1 VRCSLV
7 LSRASER
14 LADVTGDARKG
25 RETEATIPLAST
37 TLPALGVPTTFCQ
50 FSGATDSALT
60 ACVRRSRVDITL
72 SRTAAL
78 AQYRRER
85 QRSTPGTPS
94 LAPIALKRDEGDALW
109 AFGGLALIKA
119 SSEATDGRVFVVEML
134 APRGAGSPLH
144 VHHRE
149 DEWFYVTDGEL
160 TFWVGGQVIDAP
172 AGSFVYGP
180 RDIPHTFDVVSD
192 EARFLLV
199 TEPAGFETF
208 MRAASEPAPTLTI
221 PPPPTE
227 PPDLDGLTALAAE
240 YGIEILGPPGIP
252 S

>member
-1 VRCSLV
+1 
-7 LSRASER
+7 
-14 LADVTGDARKG
+14 
-25 RETEATIPLAST
+25 
-37 TLPALGVPTTFCQ
+37 
-50 FSGATDSALT
+50 
-60 ACVRRSRVDITL
+60 
-72 SRTAAL
+72 
-78 AQYRRER
+78 
-85 QRSTPGTPS
+85 
-94 LAPIALKRDEGDALW
+94 
-109 AFGGLALIKA
+109 
-119 SSEATDGRVFVVEML
+119 M
-134 APRGAGSPLH
+134 
-144 VHHRE
+144 HHRE

-160 TFWVGGQVIDAP
+160 TFWVGGQVINAP

-208 MRAASEPAPTLTI
+208 MRAASEPAPTLAI

-227 PPDLDGLTALAAE
+227 PPDLGGLTALAAG